1 VVEYPARVEVTELTG
16 DEMARL
22 QAELDQLRGPRRAEI
37 VEAIAVARGH
47 GDLSENFEYHAAKNE
62 QGLLERQITILEHK
76 LANAVVIDR
85 ATMANGGLAGTGSRV
100 EILDEQG
107 ETTTVTISN
116 AGGVGAVSPHSP
128 LGKALIGA
136 GVGDKVTVQAPSAT
150 WSARVVSIA

>member
-1 VVEYPARVEVTELTG
+1 VEVTELTS
-16 DEMARL
+16 DEMKRL
-22 QAELDQLRGPRRAEI
+22 RAELDELRGPRRAEM

-76 LANAVVIDR
+76 LANAVVVDR

-100 EILDEQG
+100 EILDDQG
-107 ETTTVTISN
+107 DTTTVTISN
-116 AGGVGAVSPHSP
+116 AGGAGAVSPHSP

>member
-1 VVEYPARVEVTELTG
+1 MVGYPVRVEVTELTS
-16 DEMARL
+16 DEMKRL
-22 QAELDQLRGPRRAEI
+22 RAELDELRGPRRAEM

-76 LANAVVIDR
+76 LANAVVVDR

-100 EILDEQG
+100 EILDDQG
-107 ETTTVTISN
+107 DTTTVTISN
-116 AGGVGAVSPHSP
+116 AGGAGAVSPHSP

>member
-1 VVEYPARVEVTELTG
+1 MEVTELTS
-16 DEMARL
+16 DEMKRL
-22 QAELDQLRGPRRAEI
+22 RAELDELRGPRRAEM

-76 LANAVVIDR
+76 LANAVVVDR

-100 EILDEQG
+100 EILDDQG
-107 ETTTVTISN
+107 DTTTVTISN
-116 AGGVGAVSPHSP
+116 AGGAGAVSPHSP